1 MRFGFETTQSRTGIL
16 MRKAISHSGFVTT
29 QISLNRSTI
38 QTSGSMEWTSTSFS
52 NALVT
57 ESADAERQRARSESI
72 MASLVK
78 SRWNGSN
85 RTLELISWRNEDGKR
100 SWRIHGTNNWMSPMR
115 TTPRNDSTT
124 RTASMPTMLPRRW
137 AGDWLQENEL
147 R

>member
-1 MRFGFETTQSRTGIL
+1 MRFGSVTTQFRTGIL
-16 MRKAISHSGFVTT
+16 MHKATSPLEFVTT
-29 QISLNRSTI
+29 RISLNRSTI
-38 QTSGSMEWTSTSFS
+38 LTSESTVWTSTSFS
-52 NALVT
+52 NDQATV
-57 ESADAERQRARSESI
+57 SADVERQRARLVRA

-124 RTASMPTMLPRRW
+124 RTTSLPTMLPRRW
-137 AGDWLQENEL
+137 A
-147 R
+147 